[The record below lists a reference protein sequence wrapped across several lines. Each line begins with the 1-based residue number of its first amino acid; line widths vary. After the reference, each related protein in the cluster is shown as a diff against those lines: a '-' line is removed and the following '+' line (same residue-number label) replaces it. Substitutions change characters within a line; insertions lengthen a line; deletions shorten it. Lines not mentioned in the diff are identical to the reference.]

1 MFKPNRLVEECIER
15 SDIRGLKGAFVGIIF
30 SDRSFSSGDFDNTL
44 SYIKSK
50 TNINVMESF
59 DNGELLSNKIN
70 SGRVTEDDFEEA
82 VYNLKVNFSKERIDD
97 VKKLAKVLYRKM
109 EQSKDKYYRSRGY
122 FHLGYLKQNLENDV
136 DSAIYFYSQAI
147 NSIKGYVEAYHN
159 RGMCYERKGDFQSAK
174 QEYLE
179 ALKYDDEYPLSI
191 EAFNKLNK

>member
-97 VKKLAKVLYRKM
+97 VKKLAKVLYRKTNKTQIIGR
-109 EQSKDKYYRSRGY
+109 EGNSQGK
-122 FHLGYLKQNLENDV
+122 KQQCHQQMKNQNQNSNGTLIV
-136 DSAIYFYSQAI
+136 AGVVTVAAIAI
-147 NSIKGYVEAYHN
+147 AAGLIIK
-159 RGMCYERKGDFQSAK
+159 MIK
-174 QEYLE
+174 
-179 ALKYDDEYPLSI
+179 
-191 EAFNKLNK
+191 